1 MEGKYA
7 TVARRHPAIENPA
20 SNCPVPNSLRP
31 VSNTESMSYLPQSRD
46 HLPQALDLHMGP
58 VGPWATGRVDWNPL
72 SGLTGIRPVVD
83 TYSIHR
89 FSEKDW
95 KFHNKELVDLTNKE
109 QKRADVVDWNGRQCM
124 VQCFD
129 TVEKTQMDNTRR
141 LNQRELEIH
150 TFKCELDRAI
160 NAAKEEIYF
169 LEQER
174 RRLKE
179 ASKILLIPE
188 SISAECLE
196 RRTGRVDVE
205 LVRDDVE
212 EEIIREAALCAEIR
226 ELFASTLNDIEKQLL
241 ENKSAK
247 QRLEFDWA
255 DKKHAHEI
263 DSINMR
269 LSNSSSIILNKP
281 GSVYFSEEQS
291 TPDFWIHFTQATL
304 SEAERTR
311 QKSVALRGT
320 LDAILVN
327 AARDLR
333 VQADE
338 IEDALTK
345 RIAAV
350 QEILR
355 RLETELK
362 VILRQVVEVEEL
374 KESLKSALAKI
385 ETPMKVVQT
394 RINSRLERPRVDN
407 CRDNVQFGLVEEVK
421 SIGESISALRAELK
435 QAEHSEVRLIQI
447 RNALEKE
454 IIIKKKTLEID
465 IQRTRSIRL
474 HFPSATALSGH

>member
-20 SNCPVPNSLRP
+20 SNCPVPNNLRP
-31 VSNTESMSYLPQSRD
+31 VSKVESLSYLPQSRD
-46 HLPQALDLHMGP
+46 HLPQALDLRMGP

-109 QKRADVVDWNGRQCM
+109 QKRSDVVDWNGRQCM

-129 TVEKTQMDNTRR
+129 DIEKTQMDNTRR

-179 ASKILLIPE
+179 ASKILLLPE

-196 RRTGRVDVE
+196 RRTGRIDVE

-212 EEIIREAALCAEIR
+212 EKIIREAALCAEIR
-226 ELFASTLNDIEKQLL
+226 ELFASTLNDIEK
-241 ENKSAK
+241 
-247 QRLEFDWA
+247 
-255 DKKHAHEI
+255 HE
-263 DSINMR
+263 DQ
-269 LSNSSSIILNKP
+269 SN
-281 GSVYFSEEQS
+281 
-291 TPDFWIHFTQATL
+291 PDFWIHFTQATL

-333 VQADE
+333 VTADE
-338 IEDALTK
+338 IEDALAK
-345 RIAAV
+345 RIASV

-394 RINSRLERPRVDN
+394 RINSRLDRPRVDN

-421 SIGESISALRAELK
+421 SIGVSISALRAELR

-465 IQRTRSIRL
+465 IQRTRNIRL